1 MVQTRARIAAKR
13 CLGNLFPV
21 LPHQLVNDIFSYAS
35 DDGPRVMGEKTHM
48 RIVIQQHDDVM
59 RERDDLFR
67 DNERLDALLV
77 VAGMSRPIL
86 VCHYVKTNCK
96 SESEHF
102 FRKS

>member
-35 DDGPRVMGEKTHM
+35 DDGPRVIGEKTHM

-59 RERDDLFR
+59 RERDELFR
-67 DNERLDALLV
+67 DNERLDALL
-77 VAGMSRPIL
+77 SLI
-86 VCHYVKTNCK
+86 HI
-96 SESEHF
+96 
-102 FRKS
+102 